1 MSIVSDQMPMADA
14 ALNARTIAGQKS
26 DDWVQDNLTESQLR
40 TDYGHTRNLISGW
53 WGGSIQGAGRG
64 TSMYP
69 DNNMPFVSLTVSSDT
84 GIDQIKASNNYVV
97 PPVPSE
103 PADLGY

>member
-26 DDWVQDNLTESQLR
+26 GDWVQDNLTESQLR

-53 WGGSIQGAGRG
+53 WGGSIQGAGRP

-69 DNNMPFVSLTVSSDT
+69 DNNMPFVSLGVNSDT
-84 GIDQIKASNNYVV
+84 GIDSIKASNNYVV
-97 PPVPSE
+97 P
-103 PADLGY
+103 

>member
-14 ALNARTIAGQKS
+14 ALNARTIAGAGGPTS
-26 DDWVQDNLTESQLR
+26 GYNDHLTESQLR
-40 TDYGHTRNLISGW
+40 TDYGHPRNLISGW
-53 WGGSIQGAGRG
+53 WGGSIQGAGRA

-97 PPVPSE
+97 PPVPIR
-103 PADLGY
+103 AR